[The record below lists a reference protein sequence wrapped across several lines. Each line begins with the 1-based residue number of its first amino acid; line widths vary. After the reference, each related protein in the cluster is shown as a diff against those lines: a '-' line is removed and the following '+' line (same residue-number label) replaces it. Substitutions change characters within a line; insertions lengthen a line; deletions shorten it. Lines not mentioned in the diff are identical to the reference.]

1 MILDGSY
8 RVSTVVLTTACL
20 NLRSKA
26 IYDHPDRFFGLK
38 DCDNA

>member
-20 NLRSKA
+20 NLRPKV
-26 IYDHPDRFFGLK
+26 IYDQSDGFLGLK
-38 DCDNA
+38 DYDNV